1 MRKSLV
7 ILTLLLTAVDP
18 AFSQPTPTPA
28 ALPSVALPPE
38 LDRVLR
44 DYERAWRAR
53 DAAALAELFA
63 ENGFVMS
70 NGSPPVRGRAAI
82 RAKYA
87 NSGGP
92 LALRA
97 LAWATEG
104 KVGYIIGAFG
114 RDAASPDSGK
124 FILALERAGDG
135 RWLIA
140 ADMDNSSRRSRVAPT
155 SSPTAPPK

>member
-87 NSGGP
+87 NSG
-92 LALRA
+92 ARSR
-97 LAWATEG
+97 
-104 KVGYIIGAFG
+104 FG
-114 RDAASPDSGK
+114 RSHGPPKGRSATSSAPSDAT
-124 FILALERAGDG
+124 R
-135 RWLIA
+135 RVRIA
-140 ADMDNSSRRSRVAPT
+140 ESSSSRWSGQA
-155 SSPTAPPK
+155 TAAG

>member
-1 MRKSLV
+1 MQSFLFALA
-7 ILTLLLTAVDP
+7 ILFARQAPAV
-18 AFSQPTPTPA
+18 TPTP
-28 ALPSVALPPE
+28 LPSVALPPE

-53 DAAALAELFA
+53 DAAALAALFSEDA
-63 ENGFVMS
+63 FVMG
-70 NGSPPVRGRAAI
+70 NQSPPVRGRAAI
-82 RAKYA
+82 RARYA

-104 KVGYIIGAFG
+104 KIGYIIGGFG
-114 RDAASPDSGK
+114 GEVGGPDSGK
-124 FILALERAGDG
+124 FILALKRGDDG

-140 ADMDNSSRRSRVAPT
+140 ADMDNSNRRTWVAPT
-155 SSPTAPPK
+155 PTPTAPPK

>member
-1 MRKSLV
+1 MRS
-7 ILTLLLTAVDP
+7 ILFALAFLSAQQPPSAAPTA
-18 AFSQPTPTPA
+18 TPA
-28 ALPSVALPPE
+28 TLPSVTLPPE

-44 DYERAWRAR
+44 DYERAWRGK
-53 DAAALAELFA
+53 DPGTLAAFFA
-63 ENGFVMS
+63 EDGFVMS
-70 NGSPPVRGRAAI
+70 DGAPPVRGRAAI

-104 KVGYIIGAFG
+104 KIGYIIGAFG
-114 RDAASPDSGK
+114 GEVGGPDSGK
-124 FILALERAGDG
+124 FILALKRGDDD

-140 ADMDNSSRRSRVAPT
+140 ADMDNSNRRQRVAPT
-155 SSPTAPPK
+155 PTPTAPPN